1 MKVFPPL
8 KNAKTNPISSAI
20 APVLR
25 SFSGE
30 ELAKA
35 DKPKSSTMCSLFD
48 IEIFVSRTKL
58 KILILRDRLDILLAN
73 EALRL
78 IRRAQVKYLF

>member
-1 MKVFPPL
+1 MKIYDFSD
-8 KNAKTNPISSAI
+8 AMKTNPN
-20 APVLR
+20 
-25 SFSGE
+25 
-30 ELAKA
+30 KA
-35 DKPKSSTMCSLFD
+35 KSSTMGNLFD

-78 IRRAQVKYLF
+78 IRRVQVKYLF